1 MLFKFLL
8 AAVAFA
14 SCIGVAASKCVC
26 TADAPN
32 CWICNSTACPAYSSL
47 QKTKSGEDWNIEYC
61 GGPFAR
67 FKEGDIKDDITC
79 ADFFNGGLGSGPKWS
94 TISNT
99 CVAVGSSD
107 ATCADINATMPKFLA
122 AHVLAGTCNSGS
134 CVACLVAADCTGT
147 DVCSTA
153 TPNTCLVV
161 GSSDATCVA
170 INAATPKFVGSA
182 CVAASPPVTCGDGT
196 ALTANKCE
204 IISPTEVELAKMCG
218 DGTTYDKA
226 KKKCV
231 TDPTSRC
238 TTNAESAKESAGSR
252 TATLTLITATMLVL
266 VVIPL
271 Y

>member
-1 MLFKFLL
+1 
-8 AAVAFA
+8 
-14 SCIGVAASKCVC
+14 
-26 TADAPN
+26 
-32 CWICNSTACPAYSSL
+32 
-47 QKTKSGEDWNIEYC
+47 
-61 GGPFAR
+61 
-67 FKEGDIKDDITC
+67 
-79 ADFFNGGLGSGPKWS
+79 
-94 TISNT
+94 
-99 CVAVGSSD
+99 
-107 ATCADINATMPKFLA
+107 MPKFLA
-122 AHVLAGTCNSGS
+122 GTYNSGL
-134 CVACLVAADCTGT
+134 CVACLVTADCTGT

-153 TPNTCLVV
+153 TPNTNTCVVV

-182 CVAASPPVTCGDGT
+182 CVACASTADCTGTDVCSTATPNTCVAVGSSDVTCVAINAATPKFVGSVCVAASPPVTCGDGT

-204 IISPTEVELAKMCG
+204 IVSPTEVELAKMCG

-266 VVIPL
+266 VVIP
-271 Y
+271 